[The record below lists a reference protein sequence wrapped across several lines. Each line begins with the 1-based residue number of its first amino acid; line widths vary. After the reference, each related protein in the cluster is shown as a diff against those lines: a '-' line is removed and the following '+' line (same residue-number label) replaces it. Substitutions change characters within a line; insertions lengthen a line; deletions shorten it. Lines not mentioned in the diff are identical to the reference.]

1 MNAILVWQTWAECV
15 ICRRNEAI
23 PFQHKGVKQFFG
35 VLDSLDFRHI
45 GAIALKWRRES
56 LIEALAPSLGLF
68 PEQRAVSRRRFES
81 ISIDAVLV
89 RLRQRDSDRDIARD

>member
-1 MNAILVWQTWAECV
+1 MPSWFGKLGRSVSSV
-15 ICRRNEAI
+15 GVMK
-23 PFQHKGVKQFFG
+23 PFRFSIKESNNFFG

-89 RLRQRDSDRDIARD
+89 RLRQRDSDRHIARD